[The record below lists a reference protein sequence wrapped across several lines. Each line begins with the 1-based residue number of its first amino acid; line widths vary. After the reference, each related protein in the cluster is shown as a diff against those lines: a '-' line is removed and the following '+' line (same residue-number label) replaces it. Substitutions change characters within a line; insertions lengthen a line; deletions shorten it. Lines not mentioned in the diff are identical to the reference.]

1 MKLKTKFIIIERK
14 SYQIVQEFDDSY
26 TYTICGSTMTIYKKF
41 EDDGKI
47 KDPYVF
53 DSKRYTLYKKVK

>member
-1 MKLKTKFIIIERK
+1 MKLKTKFVIIERK
-14 SYQIVQEFDDSY
+14 SYQIVHEFDDSY
-26 TYTICGSTMTIYKKF
+26 TYTICSSTMTIYKKYA
-41 EDDGKI
+41 DGSI